1 MLFCPNL
8 FAIPGMCRL
17 CKYCTWIFLNFAESA
32 QQKDL
37 AKFSAKL
44 LSGTSIG
51 LQRQCSLSYCCH
63 IYNGN

>member
-17 CKYCTWIFLNFAESA
+17 CKYCTWIFLNSAESA

-44 LSGTSIG
+44 LSGTMQYSVATTMFSFI
-51 LQRQCSLSYCCH
+51 LLSH
-63 IYNGN
+63 L